1 MKVELGGGYLVV
13 LMRCASLNNN
23 YLEKK
28 AKCYINFL

>member
-13 LMRCASLNNN
+13 LMRSLNNN
-23 YLEKK
+23 YLEKE